1 MHPPPRPRAAG
12 KSKILEGKAYVV
24 GQICLPLI
32 GIGLITNLPNYDADQ
47 SSRPHT
53 FRQHCA
59 PCLVEKMA
67 YISHGS
73 NAWLYK
79 RASKSF
85 HVIKNYLAILMRL
98 AYITFLVSRKSQ
110 NLRQNILRRLS
121 LKTSLH
127 NISAFI

>member
-12 KSKILEGKAYVV
+12 KSKTLEGKAYVV

-32 GIGLITNLPNYDADQ
+32 GIGLITNLPNYDEDQ

-53 FRQHCA
+53 FRRHCA

-85 HVIKNYLAILMRL
+85 HVMKKLLSHSDAIGLH
-98 AYITFLVSRKSQ
+98 YISRFSQ
-110 NLRQNILRRLS
+110 ISKL
-121 LKTSLH
+121 TTLH
-127 NISAFI
+127 GQFPRKFCEDFH